1 MDLVRLHA
9 FLAPMS
15 RDVAN
20 RAIKAIQIGVKP
32 LGRHPNMGRM
42 VEGHP
47 PEVRE
52 LVIPFGKGAY
62 VVRYRI
68 DGKHIVL
75 ASIRHGRED
84 GF

>member
-1 MDLVRLHA
+1 
-9 FLAPMS
+9 
-15 RDVAN
+15 
-20 RAIKAIQIGVKP
+20 
-32 LGRHPNMGRM
+32 MGRM